1 MYWANLTSQDRTKI
15 SFTGTMSP
23 NEPAKEGPLSYVLLE
38 SPFASVSTVS
48 SGHPYLVSMVLP
60 LKWLSS
66 RQLEDSDQDLGAAFA
81 WHMRSVRRL
90 TSRRYTRMIIFLLV
104 FCSSCVGI
112 VRLRMQALFK
122 YLSKDP
128 DVIFEVE

>member
-1 MYWANLTSQDRTKI
+1 MYWANLTSQDRPKF

-66 RQLEDSDQDLGAAFA
+66 RQLEDSDQDLGAASA
-81 WHMRSVRRL
+81 CNIRSGSKQI
-90 TSRRYTRMIIFLLV
+90 SRRYTRMMFSV
-104 FCSSCVGI
+104 AV
-112 VRLRMQALFK
+112 V
-122 YLSKDP
+122 
-128 DVIFEVE
+128 